1 MRAQSISGPK
11 GARVSKAAPTR
22 AHDLGTRL
30 FAASAVVGILHAVP
44 SLYWALGGSALV
56 STVGEWAQAWR
67 QESPTQVTVVL
78 LVVFAVKI
86 AGAVVPLVNHLRPL
100 PATRVWRAV
109 AWLGSAL
116 LIIYGGVN
124 TLAAMATLAG
134 LIGESADQDRMG
146 LIGHAFLWDPLFLLW
161 GILLGLALATTRPRH
176 T

>member
-1 MRAQSISGPK
+1 MDE
-11 GARVSKAAPTR
+11 AASAR

-30 FAASAVVGILHAVP
+30 FAASTVVGILHAAP

-56 STVGEWAQAWR
+56 STVGQWAQAWR
-67 QESPTQVTVVL
+67 QESPAQVAVVL
-78 LVVFAVKI
+78 LGVFTVKI

-116 LIIYGGVN
+116 LVLYGGGN

-161 GILLGLALATTRPRH
+161 GLLLSVALWTTRPRH